1 MSFRDFKKIFS
12 RIFSVNIKK
21 DGINNTVNIPHSV
34 YLRKVRI
41 KIYGNN
47 NKIIFGE
54 HTYLHN
60 VHIRVGFPDC
70 PINNTIIKIG
80 ERTSFNSA
88 DIQLGESNSS
98 LIVGK
103 NCMFSFNV
111 EIACSDTH
119 AIMDKNSKLINKG
132 ENITIGSNVWVC
144 KNVSIMKNTQ
154 IPDNC
159 IVAQNSVVTKKFDE
173 KNSVIAG
180 NPARTV
186 KRDINW
192 SRKRPQEILDSV

>member
-88 DIQLGESNSS
+88 DIQLGESDSS

-119 AIMDKNSKLINKG
+119 AIMD
-132 ENITIGSNVWVC
+132 
-144 KNVSIMKNTQ
+144 
-154 IPDNC
+154 
-159 IVAQNSVVTKKFDE
+159 QNSVVTKKFDE

-192 SRKRPQEILDSV
+192 SRKRPQEILNSV